1 LTTRNDT
8 GAAPFRGYI
17 IALAGT
23 AIWSASAVFISYLT
37 TRFDMPPLVLAFWRD
52 ILVTCSLAAALA
64 LFARQLFHLERRHL
78 PFFVLYGFVLAIF
91 NSLWTVSVDLNGAA
105 VATVLIYIS
114 PAFTALIGW
123 HWFDESLTASKIAAI
138 VLSLIGCVF
147 ASGATD
153 PSVWQLNAT
162 GIVIGLGTGLTF
174 TFYSLLGRTSSGKG
188 INPWT
193 ATLYSFACGSSFLL
207 LLQRPATLFWLS
219 RPLAH
224 GPGGWH
230 ETLLGWG
237 TMGLL
242 AIGPTLGGYGLYT
255 VSLTYLP
262 ASTAN
267 LIITLEPAMTAGL
280 AFLFLGERLTLSQLL
295 GGALVLVG
303 VFVLRL
309 SEPSA
314 TRPSLSID

>member
-1 LTTRNDT
+1 MTTRNT
-8 GAAPFRGYI
+8 TETAPLRGYVI
-17 IALAGT
+17 GLVGT

-52 ILVTCSLAAALA
+52 ILVTCTLAGALT
-64 LFARQLFHLERRHL
+64 LFARRLLHLGRQHL
-78 PFFVLYGFVLAIF
+78 PFFVLYGFVLAVF

-123 HWFDESLTASKIAAI
+123 HWFDERLTASKITAI

-147 ASGATD
+147 ASGAND
-153 PSVWQLNAT
+153 PAAWRLNAA
-162 GIVIGLGTGLTF
+162 GIAIGLGTGLTF
-174 TFYSLLGRTSSGKG
+174 TFYSLIGRASSAKG

-193 ATLYSFACGSSFLL
+193 ATLYSFAVGSTFLL
-207 LLQRPATLFWLS
+207 FLQRPATLFWLS
-219 RPLAH
+219 RPLAQ
-224 GPGGWH
+224 GPGGWRKA
-230 ETLLGWG
+230 LLGWG
-237 TMGLL
+237 TMVLL

-267 LIITLEPAMTAGL
+267 LIITLEPAMTAAL
-280 AFLFLGERLTLSQLL
+280 AFLFLGERLTLPQLL
-295 GGALVLVG
+295 GGALILVG

-314 TRPSLSID
+314 ATATIPTD